1 MNIDDNNINDPQL
14 DSLLPTA
21 GEQDIIR
28 CAFARREAASADID
42 AEWRRLSRITRRRSR
57 LRLGFIAAAVAAA
70 CLAAVVVLNLP
81 HAAGEGQ
88 VAVIRHMDMRP
99 DISLTDAVGRAY
111 DVDTAGVTFAGK
123 QPSGTHATMMSM
135 ATPRGRDC
143 RLTLSDGTRVWLNGE
158 SELRFPSE
166 FSGARR
172 EVWLRGEAFFEV
184 TKDPQ
189 HPFVV
194 TSDYYSATVLGTS
207 FDARAYSPADAS
219 VTLVEGSVRV
229 SPAGSTSALVVTPG
243 RMVTFGAAGMMNM
256 SEVDVYPCLQR
267 KEGYFYFEQ
276 ASMLDIMIELGRWY
290 NKTVVFEDTAAMN
303 TMLHFVASRSDSLA
317 TVLGHIAELDNVEI
331 EYTDEDITISRAE

>member
-1 MNIDDNNINDPQL
+1 MSPTVVGVDEVVGVDDGDAGDGLVLDFAKHMNRILEIDPESRTARVEPGVVLDQL
-14 DSLLPTA
+14 
-21 GEQDIIR
+21 Q
-28 CAFARREAASADID
+28 
-42 AEWRRLSRITRRRSR
+42 
-57 LRLGFIAAAVAAA
+57 AAVKPHG
-70 CLAAVVVLNLP
+70 LAF
-81 HAAGEGQ
+81 G
-88 VAVIRHMDMRP
+88 P
-99 DISLTDAVGRAY
+99 D
-111 DVDTAGVTFAGK
+111 
-123 QPSGTHATMMSM
+123 PSTHSRCTLGGMIGNNSCGTHSVAWGKTVDNVRSL
-135 ATPRGRDC
+135 DV
-143 RLTLSDGTRVWLNGE
+143 LLSDGTRVWLNGE

-166 FSGARR
+166 FSDARR